1 MGEPGPTESLP
12 PAVALI
18 GRWRW
23 PARLVSLWL
32 SAAGLAL
39 VIFLGFHLLNLA
51 LALVDPAGFE
61 NTATAL
67 HGLIWLPLVEVGLA
81 AAALT
86 HLGLGLARVVVHR
99 RAVGTV
105 APARVSRRLGQAEQ
119 LAALAAR
126 LAPWSGGL
134 LLLFLPVHLAQLRW
148 YRPPAGEELVTLRLA
163 LAAPWAVGLYV
174 LAGLAVALH
183 LFHGLESAHRS
194 LGWLDSANGLRI
206 RWTGRG
212 LALVLGG
219 GFALLALALRLG
231 GTGPGGVG

>member
-1 MGEPGPTESLP
+1 MGKPAPTESLS
-12 PAVALI
+12 PAAAVI

-23 PARLVSLWL
+23 SARLVSLWVT
-32 SAAGLAL
+32 SAGLAL

-51 LALVDPAGFE
+51 LALVDPGGFE

-67 HGLIWLPLVEVGLA
+67 HGLSWLPLVEVGLA

-86 HLGLGLARVVVHR
+86 HLGLGLARVVAHR
-99 RAVGTV
+99 LAVGPV

-126 LAPWSGGL
+126 LVPWSGGV

-148 YRPPAGEELVTLRLA
+148 NRPPAGGELATLRLA
-163 LAAPWAVGLYV
+163 LAAPWAGGLYV
-174 LAGLAVALH
+174 LGALAVALH

-194 LGWLDSANGLRI
+194 LGWLDSANGMRI

-219 GFALLALALRLG
+219 GFALLALALRAG
-231 GTGPGGVG
+231 IGAGGVG

>member
-1 MGEPGPTESLP
+1 VTS
-12 PAVALI
+12 
-18 GRWRW
+18 
-23 PARLVSLWL
+23 
-32 SAAGLAL
+32 AGLAL

-51 LALVDPAGFE
+51 LALVDPGGFE

-67 HGLIWLPLVEVGLA
+67 HGLSWLPLVEVGLA

-86 HLGLGLARVVVHR
+86 HLGLGLARVVAHR
-99 RAVGTV
+99 LAVGPV

-126 LAPWSGGL
+126 LVPWSGGV

-148 YRPPAGEELVTLRLA
+148 NRPPAGGELATLRLA

-174 LAGLAVALH
+174 LGALAVALH

-194 LGWLDSANGLRI
+194 LGWLDSANGMRI

-219 GFALLALALRLG
+219 GFALLALALRAG
-231 GTGPGGVG
+231 IGAGGVG